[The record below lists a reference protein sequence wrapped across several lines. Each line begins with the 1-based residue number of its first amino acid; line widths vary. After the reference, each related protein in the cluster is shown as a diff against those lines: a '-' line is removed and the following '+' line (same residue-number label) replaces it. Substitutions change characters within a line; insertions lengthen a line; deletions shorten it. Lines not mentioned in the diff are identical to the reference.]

1 MLEKWKAMI
10 RMVCEGREKAEGAQ
24 VRGQRDESEAAYK

>member
-1 MLEKWKAMI
+1 MI
-10 RMVCEGREKAEGAQ
+10 RMVREGREKAEEAE